1 MKSMNTLL
9 KKIAF
14 SFVVLSTL
22 VSFTQDTTDEKIT
35 FESDK
40 LYPEG
45 ITHNEKNNLLYLSS
59 LSSGKV
65 SAVDERGNCKV
76 VCDDSRLISTVGI
89 KYNPKTGKIYAAHSD
104 VGLSSKSNE
113 ATKLKIA
120 QLAIIDAA
128 SGKLEEIIELSD
140 LVPGKHLANDL
151 TFDKDDN
158 IYVTDSYAHVI
169 YKVDKNRKKSVFA
182 KSDSFV
188 PDSNAIGLNGIAWNE
203 EGYLLVAKTGE
214 GSLLKVSL
222 KDPSKVEK
230 VKLPEPMLWADG
242 IFFLNPQELVVVRN
256 RFTKA
261 VYLRSKDNWQ
271 SAEITKEVK
280 CSDLMPT
287 TATYYKGKTYIINS
301 RLSELRENKV
311 ISKQFVIDIF

>member
-1 MKSMNTLL
+1 MKQMKAHFKNISFSVLVLTTL
-9 KKIAF
+9 F
-14 SFVVLSTL
+14 
-22 VSFTQDTTDEKIT
+22 SFTQDTTDEKIT

-45 ITHNEKNNLLYLSS
+45 ITHNEKSNLLYLSS
-59 LSSGKV
+59 LSQGKI
-65 SAVDERGNCKV
+65 SSVDKDGNCKV

-89 KYNPKTGKIYAAHSD
+89 KYNPKTGKIYAAHGD
-104 VGLSSKSNE
+104 MGMNSKTSE

-120 QLAIIDAA
+120 QVAIIDATT
-128 SGKLEEIIELSD
+128 GKLDEIIELAD
-140 LVPGKHLANDL
+140 LAPGKNFANDL
-151 TFDKDDN
+151 TFDKDNN

-169 YKVDKNRKKSVFA
+169 YKIDKNKKKSIFA
-182 KSDSFV
+182 KSEAFV
-188 PDSNAIGLNGIAWNE
+188 PDSNLLGLNGIAWNE
-203 EGYLLVAKTGE
+203 EGYLLVAKSVE
-214 GSLLKVSL
+214 GSLLKVSV

-230 VKLPEPMLWADG
+230 VKLPEPLLWADG
-242 IFFLNPQELVVVRN
+242 IFFLNAQELVVVRN

-287 TATYYKGKTYIINS
+287 TATFYKGKTYIINS
-301 RLSELRENKV
+301 RLSELRENKAT
-311 ISKQFVIDIF
+311 SKQFVIDVF

>member
-1 MKSMNTLL
+1 MNAQL
-9 KKIAF
+9 KKITFSVIVLSILF
-14 SFVVLSTL
+14 SFK
-22 VSFTQDTTDEKIT
+22 QDAKEEKIT

-45 ITHNEKNNLLYLSS
+45 ITHNEKSNLLYLSS
-59 LSSGKV
+59 LTQGKISS
-65 SAVDERGNCKV
+65 VDKAGTCKV
-76 VCDDSRLISTVGI
+76 VCDDAKLISTVGI
-89 KYNPKTGKIYAAHSD
+89 KYNPKTGKIYAANSD
-104 VGLSSKSNE
+104 MGFSSKTSE
-113 ATKLKIA
+113 TSKLKIA

-128 SGKLEEIIELSD
+128 SGKLEEIIELAD
-140 LVPGKHLANDL
+140 LVPGKHFANDL
-151 TFDKDDN
+151 TFYKDDN
-158 IYVTDSYAHVI
+158 IYITDSYAHVI

-188 PDSNAIGLNGIAWNE
+188 PDSNTIGLNGIAWNE